1 MRIIYNDSYSTSVQA
16 EVTGQIVWPTNPRS
30 LSGLFYVGWT
40 TSSGGRLCINSSG
53 FDPFQNIYYD
63 LNIFERGY
71 YASVTTP
78 ASYVLDGD
86 FVSIYC
92 NGPDVPISHNWV
104 RYLELPNVSVISSS
118 AFYSWSRL
126 LSVSLPALNYVPDY
140 AFCSCNYLKSVNVG
154 SPAWIGASA
163 FYGCISLYSVNNL
176 STAVIGDRAF
186 YNCDLFSLSLTRC
199 LYIGDE
205 AFRLNGFFSVLTLD
219 TSSVCSLGSDVF
231 RECRYFTRPY
241 SGRIQVRPSLVDAYK
256 ASPYW
261 ESVSDKIYPISS

>member
-16 EVTGQIVWPTNPRS
+16 EVTGQIVWPTDPRS

-40 TSSGGRLCINSSG
+40 TSSSGRIYIDGNNYSLG
-53 FDPFQNIYYD
+53 RFD
-63 LNIFERGY
+63 RGY

-78 ASYVLDGD
+78 SYYMLGGD

-92 NGPDVPISHNWV
+92 NGPDVPISANWV
-104 RYLELPNVSVISSS
+104 SYLELPNVSVISSS

-126 LSVSLPALNYVPDY
+126 RSVSLPSLNYVPDY

-154 SPAWIGASA
+154 SPAWIGTSA

-186 YNCDLFSLSLTRC
+186 YNCDLFSLSLTGC

-261 ESVSDKIYPISS
+261 ESVSDIIYPISS

>member
-1 MRIIYNDSYSTSVQA
+1 MRIIYNDSYSTSVHA
-16 EVTGQIVWPTNPRS
+16 EVTGQIVWPTDPRS

-40 TSSGGRLCINSSG
+40 TSSSGRIYIDDNNYSLGI
-53 FDPFQNIYYD
+53 FD
-63 LNIFERGY
+63 RGY

-78 ASYVLDGD
+78 SSYMLYGD

-92 NGPDVPISHNWV
+92 NGSDLPIDANGVS
-104 RYLELPNVSVISSS
+104 YLNLPNVSVISSS

-126 LSVSLPALNYVPDY
+126 LSANLPALEYVPDY
-140 AFCSCNYLKSVNVG
+140 AFCSCGYLHSVNVG
-154 SPAWIGASA
+154 SAAWIGS
-163 FYGCISLYSVNNL
+163 Y
-176 STAVIGDRAF
+176 AF
-186 YNCDLFSLSLTRC
+186 YNCFSLSTVNNLAASFIGERAFHNCDLRTLSLTGC
-199 LYIGDE
+199 GYIGFE
-205 AFRLNGFFSVLTLD
+205 AFRYNGFFSVLTLD

-231 RECRYFTRPY
+231 KECKSFSSPYY